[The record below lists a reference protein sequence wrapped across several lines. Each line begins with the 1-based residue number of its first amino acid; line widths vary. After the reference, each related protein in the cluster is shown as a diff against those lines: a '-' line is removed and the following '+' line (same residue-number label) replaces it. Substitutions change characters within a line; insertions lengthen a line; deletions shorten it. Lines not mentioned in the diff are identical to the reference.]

1 MKPIIVMGVNID
13 EIQRRIVEMVVITHR
28 SCSIMKHKCV
38 GVSKLHDHVKPPL
51 ACGPWPYKNMLGLLQ
66 VPFKFEASLEFATYI
81 TFVNMVFYK
90 ISCLTSACIYKQY
103 QSYIKYIQLFT
114 TQHQA
119 PIVIIMMQFIILY
132 CNNKACI
139 LVLKKT
145 FISTIKLNL
154 LLNFDSSSYV
164 KR

>member
-1 MKPIIVMGVNID
+1 MDCRKRYYPWYTSNKELGHGVDYVWHVASMKPIIVMGVNID

-114 TQHQA
+114 T
-119 PIVIIMMQFIILY
+119 
-132 CNNKACI
+132 
-139 LVLKKT
+139 
-145 FISTIKLNL
+145 
-154 LLNFDSSSYV
+154 
-164 KR
+164 